1 MPKEVFGQPRTIP
14 SPCRHGSAFPARTIP
29 SGVALE
35 AFSVN
40 LLWLINGVAF
50 YGLLFS
56 TDQWRWLVLLT

>member
-29 SGVALE
+29 SGVALV

-50 YGLLFS
+50 YVLLFS
-56 TDQWRWLVLLT
+56 TDQWRRLVPLT